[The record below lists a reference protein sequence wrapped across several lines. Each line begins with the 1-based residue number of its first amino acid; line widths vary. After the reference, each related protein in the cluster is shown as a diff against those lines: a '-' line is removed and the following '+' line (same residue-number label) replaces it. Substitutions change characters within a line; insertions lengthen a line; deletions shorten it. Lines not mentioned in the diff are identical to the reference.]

1 MSSFLIFVFLTDKS
15 DKKEQL
21 FSAEMKLRSAACDQL
36 ISGWTF
42 SRTWHFRDIQ
52 VLLLK
57 AKEKSKA
64 ELPVLYLTY
73 QIVVGEAV
81 ERWAW

>member
-36 ISGWTF
+36 ISGWTSQELGILGISKF
-42 SRTWHFRDIQ
+42 SYWKQ
-52 VLLLK
+52 KKK
-57 AKEKSKA
+57 AKQN
-64 ELPVLYLTY
+64 YMCY
-73 QIVVGEAV
+73 I
-81 ERWAW
+81 

>member
-1 MSSFLIFVFLTDKS
+1 MTRKGNS
-15 DKKEQL
+15 
-21 FSAEMKLRSAACDQL
+21 FSAEMKPRSAACNQL

-52 VLLLK
+52 VPLLK
-57 AKEKSKA
+57 IKEKSKA

-73 QIVVGEAV
+73 QIVVGQAV
-81 ERWAW
+81 ER

>member
-1 MSSFLIFVFLTDKS
+1 MTRKS
-15 DKKEQL
+15 NS
-21 FSAEMKLRSAACDQL
+21 FSAEMKLRSAACNQL

-52 VLLLK
+52 VPLLK
-57 AKEKSKA
+57 VKEKSKA
-64 ELPVLYLTY
+64 ELPVLYLIY

-81 ERWAW
+81 EK